1 MAVRRRRFSKV
12 GLNQALIMDAGIAA
26 LIVRLFP
33 SLVNQYLFS
42 SSPLTGQASTLAGV
56 GAAYLYGM
64 LMKNPNVANIGI
76 ALGAVEFVQPFIAG
90 LLPSGLGDYG
100 LLNDYG
106 TLQEYTS
113 DPSKRLTHVQYAES
127 Y

>member
-1 MAVRRRRFSKV
+1 MAVRKRRFQAV
-12 GLNQALIMDAGIAA
+12 GLNQGLIIDAGIAA
-26 LIVRLFP
+26 LIVQLAP

-76 ALGAVEFVQPFIAG
+76 ALGAVDIVKPLIQG
-90 LLPSGLGDYG
+90 LLPGGVGDYAT
-100 LLNDYG
+100 LN
-106 TLQEYTS
+106 EYTD
-113 DPSKRLTHVQYAES
+113 DPSKRLSLVQYADS